1 MLTDDINLLAPFKE
15 LSREIG
21 GGVKVFADDGSTII
35 KLLLPDETLSSVD
48 IESSAPN
55 GKFFGFA
62 IARKATIK
70 LIEKLPLEKGVK
82 IQPFILNRKTSD
94 SVDLPYFYIESVA
107 IDDTKNTTTI
117 VAYDGIYK
125 SKDKLINEVT
135 TITYPTDLAGF
146 AAEIAAALGCE
157 LEHEFTTLNLTNIDS
172 NSVNLEGTETLQ
184 EVLTAIAEASGTFCY
199 CNKTNHIK
207 FKALSKT
214 TAADTIE
221 KGHYFNFTSKAPI
234 TLTKVG
240 LATQLGNNYISEGN
254 EGFTQIIWDNPF
266 IDLRA
271 EDEIA
276 SILNTLAE
284 KVTGI
289 TMIPYELSWRGNPYY
304 EPGDLFAVEITDGI
318 QNIYYFNESLSYGGG
333 LRAKN
338 NWETAEEERIDG
350 NPTSI
355 GETIKQTYA
364 KVDKVNKQIDMVVS
378 EVGGYT
384 ESISQ
389 LQINTEKI
397 TASVQQIETNMNNE
411 LETVNQNI
419 ETIAQK
425 VETSVSAEDVA
436 IEVQKQ
442 ISDGVNSVTT
452 TTGFTFNENGLTVSK
467 SDSAITTQ
475 ITEDGMTVNR
485 AGEAVLVADNVGVKA
500 TNLVANTYLIIGGRS
515 RFEDY
520 DLDGEPRTGCF
531 WIGS

>member
-1 MLTDDINLLAPFKE
+1 MLANNIELLAPFKE

-35 KLLLPDETLSSVD
+35 KTLLPNETLSSVD

-62 IARKATIK
+62 IARKATVK

-82 IQPFILNRKTSD
+82 IQPFILNRKTSE
-94 SVDLPYFYIESVA
+94 SVDLPYFYIDSVA
-107 IDDTKNTTTI
+107 IDDTKNNTTI

-125 SKDKLINEVT
+125 AKDKLINEVT
-135 TITYPTDLAGF
+135 FTYPTDLAGF
-146 AAEIAAALGCE
+146 ATTVAAALGCE
-157 LEHEFTTLNLTNIDS
+157 LEQEFTTLNLANIDAT
-172 NSVNLEGTETLQ
+172 NANFEGTETLQ

-199 CNKTNHIK
+199 CNKRNIIK
-207 FKALSKT
+207 FKALSTT

-221 KGHYFNFTSKAPI
+221 KGHYFNFKTETPI

-240 LATQLGNNYISEGN
+240 LATQLGNNYISQGN

-276 SILNTLAE
+276 TILDTIAE
-284 KVTGI
+284 KVAGM

-304 EPGDLFAVEITDGI
+304 EPGDFFTVETKEGT
-318 QNIYYFNESLSYGGG
+318 QNIYYFNESLNYGGG
-333 LRAKN
+333 LRATNSWKA
-338 NWETAEEERIDG
+338 AEEERIDG

-442 ISDGVNSVTT
+442 MSDGVNSVTT
-452 TTGFTFNENGLTVSK
+452 TTGFTFNEDGLTVSK
-467 SDSAITTQ
+467 SDSSITTQ

-520 DLDGEPRTGCF
+520 DLNGEPRTGCF